1 MTSHSWT
8 PTQEGRLTEL
18 GLDPNAFQMDFSTP
32 QERNQ
37 QFQKIE
43 KEQIKLQKKELFTL
57 LQHTRKTSIQQL
69 KEKIEHV
76 LFSEGFTRVS
86 TPTIISKKSL
96 KKMTIDE
103 AHPLSEQIFWLN
115 ANQCLRPML
124 APNLYSLMQNFGRLK
139 HRPVRFFEIGSC
151 FRKESSGA
159 RHANEFT
166 MLNLVEMGTPEETRL
181 ERLKHLAKLIIHA
194 AGIEAYA
201 FENED
206 SAVYGSTLDVVA
218 GKDKIE
224 VASGAIGPHPLDMAW
239 DIADTWVGIGFGIER
254 LLMTSRDESSI
265 GRWSRNLTFLD
276 GICLKM

>member
-1 MTSHSWT
+1 MTSHPWT
-8 PTQEGRLTEL
+8 PTQENRLIEL
-18 GLDPNAFQMDFSTP
+18 GLDPAAFQMDFSTP
-32 QERNQ
+32 QARNQ

-43 KEQIKLQKKELFTL
+43 KDQVKQQKKALFTL
-57 LQHTRKTSIQQL
+57 LQHTRKTRVQQL
-69 KEKIEHV
+69 EEKIEHA
-76 LFSEGFTRVS
+76 LYSEGFTRVS

-124 APNLYSLMQNFGRLK
+124 APNLYSVMQDLGRLK

-166 MLNLVEMGTPEETRL
+166 MLNLVEMGTPDETRL
-181 ERLKHLAKLIIHA
+181 DRLKHLARLIIHA
-194 AGIEAYA
+194 AGIKSYE

-224 VASGAIGPHPLDMAW
+224 VASGAMGPHPLDMAW
-239 DIADTWVGIGFGIER
+239 NITDTWVGMGFGIER

-265 GRWSRNLTFLD
+265 GRWSKNLLFLD
-276 GICLKM
+276 GICLKI